1 RLAIGGALILMAAY
15 VIIGTSPVWWLAPV
29 AMTMVG
35 LGFYMLHNTLQT
47 NATQMTPEARGTA
60 VALFSSAL
68 YIGQTVGVAF
78 GALVLDRLGATPL
91 FLGAALGLPLLAIWF
106 GRELKQHRRV

>member
-1 RLAIGGALILMAAY
+1 
-15 VIIGTSPVWWLAPV
+15 VWWLAPV

-68 YIGQTVGVAF
+68 YVGQTVGVAF

-106 GRELKQHRRV
+106 ASELKQHRRV